1 MSKAKMENIKWVN
14 KMALP
19 ALAGTVV
26 ETIFSIADQAIIGR
40 TSVEGYAAVGVVAN
54 ILYLLTGTLGILSVL
69 QTIFCLFLSL

>member
-1 MSKAKMENIKWVN
+1 MENVKWVN

-54 ILYLLTGTLGILSVL
+54 ILYLLT
-69 QTIFCLFLSL
+69 